1 MASYAQYP
9 PGAQPFS
16 DHYRTP
22 PPVSPPHGAGYY
34 SPSNPRY
41 SVHMATP
48 SPRGSPKVAAHA
60 RRASHAPAGFSY
72 ANSPRVPAHF
82 FADSHTSSSPRY
94 PSYQSTPLRANYD
107 NVSGFDYDSRGET
120 RSYRAPD
127 GIYTK
132 FAQAQDRRKSH
143 DPRRRSSHWHYVFV
157 DDGYGNYDAPPPYT
171 TTYEYFDAG
180 ARTDQRY
187 YRHQTPSYEQTQ
199 ESTPLKAN
207 QSRQRR
213 ASTAARPQP
222 LPPKKAA
229 KTAEKPHRKATDEDA
244 RRAGIP
250 AGYSFKNWDP
260 TEEPITLLGSVF
272 DANSLGK
279 WIYDW
284 TVFYHGP
291 ATPMSDMAGD
301 LWLLLIQLAGKVKR
315 ADECISKIRQEE
327 SRELVEDFLDS
338 GERLW
343 VRFKKLLKICE
354 EYMWK
359 AAKKENGE
367 KKPATMGKNSGCEFV
382 DSLFGR
388 DRELDKTE
396 KLMSAIRLWSM
407 RFDANC
413 DEILRNPAA

>member
-1 MASYAQYP
+1 MY
-9 PGAQPFS
+9 
-16 DHYRTP
+16 
-22 PPVSPPHGAGYY
+22 
-34 SPSNPRY
+34 
-41 SVHMATP
+41 
-48 SPRGSPKVAAHA
+48 K
-60 RRASHAPAGFSY
+60 
-72 ANSPRVPAHF
+72 
-82 FADSHTSSSPRY
+82 
-94 PSYQSTPLRANYD
+94 
-107 NVSGFDYDSRGET
+107 
-120 RSYRAPD
+120 
-127 GIYTK
+127 
-132 FAQAQDRRKSH
+132 AQDRRKSH
-143 DPRRRSSHWHYVFV
+143 DPRSRSSHWHYVFV
-157 DDGYGNYDAPPPYT
+157 DDGYGYYDAPPPYT
-171 TTYEYFDAG
+171 TTYEYFDAYAG
-180 ARTDQRY
+180 ADQRY
-187 YRHQTPSYEQTQ
+187 YRDQAPLYEQ
-199 ESTPLKAN
+199 EEEPAPLKAN
-207 QSRQRR
+207 QSRPRR
-213 ASTAARPQP
+213 ASTATRPQP
-222 LPPKKAA
+222 PPPKKIP
-229 KTAEKPHRKATDEDA
+229 KTEKPHRKATEEDA

-250 AGYSFKNWDP
+250 AGYSYKNWDP

-291 ATPMSDMAGD
+291 ATPMSDVAGD